1 MMTASW
7 GAALV
12 SLSLLLHPGHSTRV
26 EVQFNADSRTIEL
39 AMRIDHADLESAL
52 RKRLGRGIAIETMTD
67 DQAAEWIA
75 PYLRETLRID
85 GEKIAES
92 RFHWVGWERKRISSW
107 VYAELT
113 PEDTD
118 AASIALSILTLY
130 DTEPELNHVVTIRS
144 AKSTTSAV
152 LSKQEPIVTIP
163 TTRGP

>member
-1 MMTASW
+1 MMSAW
-7 GAALV
+7 VAALAAA
-12 SLSLLLHPGHSTRV
+12 SLLLHPGHSTRV
-26 EVQFNADSRTIEL
+26 EVQFNADSRTVEL

-52 RKRLGRGIAIETMTD
+52 RKRLGRGIANESLTD
-67 DQAAEWIA
+67 DQAARWVA

-92 RFHWVGWERKRISSW
+92 RFRWVGWERKRISSW

-118 AASIALSILTLY
+118 TPSIALSILTLY
-130 DTEPELNHVVTIRS
+130 ETEPELNHVVKIRGENS
-144 AKSTTSAV
+144 STSAV

-163 TTRGP
+163 MTKVP